1 MKVNLLFKE
10 MNAISIFSERLKGL
24 RTGRK
29 ISQKQL
35 AKQLNY
41 GYTAGANYE
50 SGRNEPS
57 ISDLCR
63 IADFFNVSV
72 DYLVGRTENMM
83 SHKSPELHKLLNNIT
98 LFDIMSAVQY
108 VKNDMEG

>member
-1 MKVNLLFKE
+1 M
-10 MNAISIFSERLKGL
+10 SIFSERLKRL

-35 AKQLNY
+35 NY
-41 GYTAGANYE
+41 GYTAVANYE

-98 LFDIMSAVQY
+98 LFDIMSAVQHM
-108 VKNDMEG
+108 KNDMEG

>member
-1 MKVNLLFKE
+1 M
-10 MNAISIFSERLKGL
+10 SIFSERLKRL

-41 GYTAGANYE
+41 GYTAVAN
-50 SGRNEPS
+50 GRNEPS

-63 IADFFNVSV
+63 IADFFNVNV

-98 LFDIMSAVQY
+98 LFDIMSAVQHM
-108 VKNDMEG
+108 KNDMEG

>member
-1 MKVNLLFKE
+1 MTLTLVGMLFVSRIVICTKVICK
-10 MNAISIFSERLKGL
+10 KGL
-24 RTGRK
+24 MLYEHFFGTSEKTPG
-29 ISQKQL
+29 QA
-35 AKQLNY
+35 AKSARNR
-41 GYTAGANYE
+41 
-50 SGRNEPS
+50 RNEPS

-98 LFDIMSAVQY
+98 LFDIMSAVQHM
-108 VKNDMEG
+108 KNDMEG